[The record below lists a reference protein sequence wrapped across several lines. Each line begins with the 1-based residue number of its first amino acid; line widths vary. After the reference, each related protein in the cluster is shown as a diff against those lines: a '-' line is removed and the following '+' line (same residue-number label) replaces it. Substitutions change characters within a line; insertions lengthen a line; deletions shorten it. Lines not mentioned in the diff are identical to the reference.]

1 MLELLKNG
9 RYVKNVDTTIEA
21 LDEVCDI
28 TNSGCWHIDSAR
40 ENIIEAQK
48 HDPDNVGYFEEI
60 VETLERNGHD
70 TVFMGD
76 GSTYSTF
83 NYDDNLSVDELN
95 RILKEGHSEY
105 SVYDTSINEEDL
117 TYEGF

>member
-1 MLELLKNG
+1 M
-9 RYVKNVDTTIEA
+9 
-21 LDEVCDI
+21 
-28 TNSGCWHIDSAR
+28 
-40 ENIIEAQK
+40 
-48 HDPDNVGYFEEI
+48 GYFEEI

-83 NYDDNLSVDELN
+83 NYVEDLTVDELN

-105 SVYDTSINEEDL
+105 SVYDTSVNEEDL